1 MGGVRVLH
9 GALGLQV
16 VDERRHGLQQVVLGK
31 LPADKETSL
40 SNTFS
45 ADT

>member
-16 VDERRHGLQQVVLGK
+16 VDERRHGLQQVVLWK
-31 LPADKETSL
+31 LQGEEETSL

-45 ADT
+45 GDT